1 MRLALRQPRSA
12 AGDLARAM
20 ADLRADLATARAGG
34 ADLLLLPE
42 LYFPGYNVADMAGGA
57 LDATSPLW
65 SDLSSAVRQAGV
77 ALAFGHAEAEGEAG
91 AGRGRLYNS
100 ATVLSP
106 HGLPLARYRKVQL
119 YGPREAALFTPGDRL
134 VTFDLMGRRAALL
147 ICYDVEFADHL
158 RTLAHAGVDLV
169 LVPTANMMPYTTVA
183 DHLVPAHAAAF
194 GLTIAYA
201 NLCGVE
207 GDLTYAGGSVVAG
220 PDGAVVAKA
229 GQGPALL
236 IVDLPDPLPAAARP
250 TFAGD
255 LRPAGV

>member
-12 AGDLARAM
+12 AGDMARAM
-20 ADLRADLATARAGG
+20 ADLRADLSTARAAG

-42 LYFPGYNVADMAGGA
+42 LYFPGYNADDMAAGA
-57 LDATSPLW
+57 LDAASPLW

-77 ALAFGHAEAEGEAG
+77 ALAFGHAEAEG
-91 AGRGRLYNS
+91 GRLYNA

-119 YGPREAALFTPGDRL
+119 YGPREARLFTPGDRL
-134 VTFDLMGRRAALL
+134 IPFDLFGRRAALL

-158 RTLAHAGVDLV
+158 RTLALAGVDLV
-169 LVPTANMMPYTTVA
+169 LVPTANMMPYTHVA

-236 IVDLPDPLPAAARP
+236 IVDLPDPLPPANRP

-255 LRPAGV
+255 LRPAGL